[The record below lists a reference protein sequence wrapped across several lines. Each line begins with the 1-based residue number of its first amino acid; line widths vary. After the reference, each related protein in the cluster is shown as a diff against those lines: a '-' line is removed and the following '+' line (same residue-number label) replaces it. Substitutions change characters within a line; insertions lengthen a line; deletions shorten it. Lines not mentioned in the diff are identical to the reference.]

1 MLEFGFNAL
10 DNDFITLWSREIVSG
25 ETSVIFEDL
34 TKLAE
39 LGQINAIQSWYLF
52 AEKKDDNAVIDN
64 NVKNLGRCGAN
75 ELLAKANYDFYKN
88 DRWRQLCQ
96 WYKRRKQS
104 MSRQVEDYEVCGCD
118 YIRKGKSATEAYYNQ
133 YKQTNSMLMLERFY
147 EMMNGR
153 SVIHKAI
160 YDIYQSPSKI
170 EFNKLRK
177 ALLMQ
182 YEKNPNN
189 VAVAFA
195 LGKNLTLFKAND
207 KLKEL
212 GIEILTKLGNRE
224 LSPILRNYEIKGRT
238 LANDAKESKLHKNI
252 KDLSAQE
259 RHDIAIWNDIAK
271 LRETYDTDY
280 LNSSTTDENKR

>member
-1 MLEFGFNAL
+1 MLEFGLNAL

-64 NVKNLGRCGAN
+64 NVKNLGRGGAN

-96 WYKRRKQS
+96 WYTYRS
-104 MSRQVEDYEVCGCD
+104 EDDKVCGCD
-118 YIRKGKSATEAYYNQ
+118 YIRKGKLATEAYYNQ

-153 SVIHKAI
+153 SAIHKAVSEI
-160 YDIYQSPSKI
+160 DQVASKT

-212 GIEILTKLGNRE
+212 GTEILTKLGNRE
-224 LSPILRNYEIKGRT
+224 LSPILRDYEIKGRT
-238 LANDAKESKLHKNI
+238 LANDVKGAKFRKNI